1 VFLELGYALGRGK
14 VCIPIIRTGATVP
27 SDIAGFERL
36 TNSSYKELSQVFKGK
51 VQEFILL
58 SLKQKGPMRKVA
70 HNEFIRYLQ
79 NHTGGQEVDVDS
91 MKKELRT
98 HHISGLEVDESV
110 SFFLE
115 DGLMAEQNGKIILT
129 PKGEDLILKLLPMI
143 PEHQK

>member
-1 VFLELGYALGRGK
+1 MYSHH
-14 VCIPIIRTGATVP
+14 RTGATVP

-36 TNSSYKELSQVFKGK
+36 TYSSYKELSQVFKDK
-51 VQEFILL
+51 VQEFIFL

-70 HNEFIRYLQ
+70 PNEFIRYIQ

-98 HHISGLEVDESV
+98 YHISGLEVDESI

-115 DGLMAEQNGKIILT
+115 DGLMAEHNGKIILT
-129 PKGEDLILKLLPMI
+129 PKGEDLILKLLPII